1 MIRKSRRVNF
11 TNMTELD
18 HSTAIFDLIMPDGL
32 VINTAAVYG
41 PSDSDDPKYWVRVWS
56 LLDERNDDARL
67 ILGDFNS
74 TLDFARDRANYLNDP
89 YTKVRGLL
97 RQWMHSRIFL
107 DCYDEL
113 HPGKESFIWFAS
125 KLDLY

>member
-1 MIRKSRRVNF
+1 M
-11 TNMTELD
+11 D
-18 HSTAIFDLIMPDGL
+18 PSTAVFDIIMPDGL

-74 TLDFARDRANYLNDP
+74 TLDFARDTANYLN
-89 YTKVRGLL
+89 
-97 RQWMHSRIFL
+97 
-107 DCYDEL
+107 
-113 HPGKESFIWFAS
+113 
-125 KLDLY
+125 